1 MVDSHLRWCHNVV
14 TEFSSWAADLS
25 WTLDQGGIYMGS
37 GDLTIAIIDTTR
49 LADHVKVY
57 HTRDL
62 KRAGIAERSFSYEY
76 LLYGPISGPAYHCV
90 EWKDLPQQD
99 IRTIRGVGATTDNS
113 EAGNTAIDSS
123 EPAGKH
129 HRLREEDIVAAKN
142 FATCLRR
149 PDDNRPDVI
158 IAITAAALCV
168 QPRWGDSG
176 TIDDAD
182 LALLR
187 LHLSDELKQLQ
198 LPATDREPG
207 CLVNPKTHKKHHP
220 KLRQTVKLL
229 MAIQDKVRAKD
240 RDRLARVEYIK
251 KKILG
256 HRPKVANEDRE
267 ADDDEEE
274 ADDGEKL

>member
-25 WTLDQGGIYMGS
+25 WTLDQAGTYMGS

-62 KRAGIAERSFSYEY
+62 KRAGIAQRSFSYEY

-99 IRTIRGVGATTDNS
+99 IRTIRGFGATRGNS
-113 EAGNTAIDSS
+113 EAANTAIDSS
-123 EPAGKH
+123 EPGGKR

-142 FATCLRR
+142 LATCLRR
-149 PDDNRPDVI
+149 PDDDRPDVI

-168 QPRWGDSG
+168 QNRWGDSG
-176 TIDDAD
+176 AIGDAD
-182 LALLR
+182 LALLLR
-187 LHLSDELKQLQ
+187 HLSGELKQLQ

-207 CLVNPKTHKKHHP
+207 CLVNPKTHKKDHP
-220 KLRQTVKLL
+220 KLLQTLKLL
-229 MAIQDKVRAKD
+229 MTIQGKVRAKD

-251 KKILG
+251 KMIRG
-256 HRPKVANEDRE
+256 HRPKVASEDRE
-267 ADDDEEE
+267 ADDGEKE
-274 ADDGEKL
+274 ADDDE